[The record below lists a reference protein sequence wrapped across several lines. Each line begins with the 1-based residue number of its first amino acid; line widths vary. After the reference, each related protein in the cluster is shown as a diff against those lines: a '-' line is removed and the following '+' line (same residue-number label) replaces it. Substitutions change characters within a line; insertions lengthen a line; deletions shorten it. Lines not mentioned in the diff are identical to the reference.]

1 MFSSPKTTIA
11 GIIVAIGAVLTNV
24 SYLIDGNELTAI
36 DWSVIAT
43 QIGIIYG
50 LLTARDNDVTS
61 EETGATTAAKV
72 RSAKY

>member
-1 MFSSPKTTIA
+1 MFSSPKTTLS
-11 GIIVAIGAVLTNV
+11 GIIVAIAAVFTNV

-61 EETGATTAAKV
+61 EETGATTAAKA
-72 RSAKY
+72 RAAKY